1 MRVINIT
8 LSLFQ
13 GLSRGRI
20 PLEYPCLKE
29 ECEIKSKSNFRV
41 NHEIKAKKIRLIG
54 HDGKQLGL
62 VDREI
67 GLEEAQKNNLDLVEV
82 SPEANPPVCRI
93 MDYGKYRYM
102 IEKRTKQGKKKQKGS
117 TLKEIKIRPNI
128 GEHDYEFKFKQL
140 SKFLQDGN
148 RVKITV
154 MFRGREMK
162 FLELGREL
170 LDRVISETGEIAK
183 VERKP
188 KLEGKNM
195 TLILISNKN
204 S

>member
-1 MRVINIT
+1 
-8 LSLFQ
+8 
-13 GLSRGRI
+13 
-20 PLEYPCLKE
+20 
-29 ECEIKSKSNFRV
+29 V

-128 GEHDYEFKFKQL
+128 GEHDYEFKLKQI
-140 SKFLQDGN
+140 SKFLEDGN

-195 TLILISNKN
+195 TLILISNK
-204 S
+204 SS